1 MAQYTFSFVR
11 SEYDKIPW
19 QLKKT
24 LDQIL
29 ADSKADEETKQ
40 LVSDV
45 CLAVEE
51 AVAKLALYAQDQLIV
66 R

>member
-1 MAQYTFSFVR
+1 MAQYTFSYVR
-11 SEYDKIPW
+11 SEYDRIPW

-29 ADSKADEETKQ
+29 ADSKAEKKKKK

-51 AVAKLALYAQDQLIV
+51 AVANLALYAQDQLIV

>member
-1 MAQYTFSFVR
+1 MAQYTFSYVR
-11 SEYDKIPW
+11 SEYDRIPW

-29 ADSKADEETKQ
+29 ADSKADEETKK

-51 AVAKLALYAQDQLIV
+51 AVASLALYAQDQLIV